1 MEKKIMYT
9 ENVPEKKFLWLH
21 HKDGDLVLESFSNN
35 GWESIGKEM
44 SINTEEIMANV
55 TKLLKSKKQKAIK
68 INLPKLT
75 ENCSKKELLSTI
87 DKLTNALVKTGI
99 IEI

>member
-35 GWESIGKEM
+35 GWESVGKET

-87 DKLTNALVKTGI
+87 DKLTNALIKTGI